1 MFQLKSNED
10 IEIEKVLVTPF
21 EKAIKILKKVI
32 NFLGENNPL
41 SEEVN
46 WVLKIII
53 SQKLYSYEVL
63 NKTNFEKESTNDLKL
78 VLGFLN
84 MYSQKDIFNPNINR
98 RSQTVDYH
106 SSDNVRNNISHIL
119 SQYKKKVYSI
129 SSNSSF
135 SDNKSSEEDSEQ
147 IFQFNDDENTENNNN
162 SNSNINNNLNN
173 NNNEEN
179 KDFNNIN
186 IIQNVNLENKI
197 ERRRSYINK
206 IEKNNNLNIKLE
218 IERRKS
224 YINNNNEIHKNKL
237 IRNTDIEN
245 KKSFK
250 TAKKKSSK
258 NLSSKSPKKL
268 VSFSSSIP
276 ILKNINEYEME
287 YIENDLFSF
296 EFNVFDFYEKNKNI
310 NPFTLASQI
319 LLQKY
324 DIIYYSDPMTLFNF
338 LKALQEHYTKVA
350 IYHTEKHAI
359 DMLQTLFIYIS
370 KSNAIDYLFLN
381 KLDIISLLVAG
392 VCHDVGHKGY
402 NNEYQMKM
410 YTDLAITYNDK
421 SILENYHITL
431 TFKLLKNDKLNIFRN
446 ISKND
451 FSYIRKRIIDLI
463 FSTDMFY
470 HSRIIA
476 LMKSRI
482 ENKNIK
488 NGINSDKIISD
499 AGNNLFNEQQEVL
512 NYLIHIGDI
521 SHSTKLFKITYKWSY
536 LLTQEFWRQGDE
548 EKEKGFSVNFLYDRN
563 NIDIGRNQVG
573 FIKGIIIPSFDILV
587 NFLPEM
593 SYYTDNMKI
602 NLRKWEELSEELNK
616 KKELEKNKK
625 K

>member
-1 MFQLKSNED
+1 MLQSKSNED
-10 IEIEKVLVTPF
+10 LEIEKVLITPY

-46 WVLKIII
+46 WVLNIII
-53 SQKLYSYEVL
+53 NQKLYSYEVL
-63 NKTNFEKESTNDLKL
+63 NKTNFEKENTKDLKL

-119 SQYKKKVYSI
+119 SQFKKKVYSI
-129 SSNSSF
+129 SSDSSF
-135 SDNKSSEEDSEQ
+135 SNNKSDDDSEK
-147 IFQFNDDENTENNNN
+147 IFQFNDDDIEENNN
-162 SNSNINNNLNN
+162 IDNNKSA
-173 NNNEEN
+173 EEDDSI
-179 KDFNNIN
+179 KKIN
-186 IIQNVNLENKI
+186 IIQKSKLDKNNEIQRRRTFVNNHHGKQNFLNEKIENK
-197 ERRRSYINK
+197 
-206 IEKNNNLNIKLE
+206 
-218 IERRKS
+218 RRKS
-224 YINNNNEIHKNKL
+224 FMNNNEIL
-237 IRNTDIEN
+237 
-245 KKSFK
+245 
-250 TAKKKSSK
+250 KKKSIKNNDIEKKKSLKNTKKRSSK
-258 NLSSKSPKKL
+258 IINPKSPKKL

-276 ILKNINEYEME
+276 ILKNINEYEMH

-296 EFNVFDFYEKNKNI
+296 EFNIFDFYEKNKNI

-324 DIIYYSDPMTLFNF
+324 DIIFYSDPMTLFNF
-338 LKALQEHYTKVA
+338 LKELQEHYTKIA

-402 NNEYQMKM
+402 NNEYQIKM

-421 SILENYHITL
+421 SILENYHICV
-431 TFKLLKNDKLNIFRN
+431 TFKLLKNDNLNIFRN

-451 FSYIRKRIIDLI
+451 FSYVRKRIIDLI
-463 FSTDMFY
+463 LSTDMFY

-602 NLRKWEELSEELNK
+602 NLRKWNELSEEMNK
-616 KKELEKNKK
+616 KKELEEKK
-625 K
+625 

>member
-1 MFQLKSNED
+1 MLQSKSNED
-10 IEIEKVLVTPF
+10 LEIEKVLITPY

-63 NKTNFEKESTNDLKL
+63 NKTNFEKENTKDLKL

-119 SQYKKKVYSI
+119 SQFKKKVYSI
-129 SSNSSF
+129 SSDSSF
-135 SDNKSSEEDSEQ
+135 SNNKSDDDSEK
-147 IFQFNDDENTENNNN
+147 IFQFNDDDIEENNN
-162 SNSNINNNLNN
+162 IDNNKSA
-173 NNNEEN
+173 EEDDSI
-179 KDFNNIN
+179 KKIN
-186 IIQNVNLENKI
+186 IIQKSKLDKNNEIQRRRTFVNNHHGKQNFLNEKIENK
-197 ERRRSYINK
+197 
-206 IEKNNNLNIKLE
+206 
-218 IERRKS
+218 RRKS
-224 YINNNNEIHKNKL
+224 FMNNNEIL
-237 IRNTDIEN
+237 
-245 KKSFK
+245 
-250 TAKKKSSK
+250 KKKSIKNNDIEKKKSLKNTKKRSSK
-258 NLSSKSPKKL
+258 IINPKSPKKL

-276 ILKNINEYEME
+276 ILKNINEYEMH

-296 EFNVFDFYEKNKNI
+296 EFNIFDFYEKNKNI

-324 DIIYYSDPMTLFNF
+324 DIIYYSDPMTLYNF
-338 LKALQEHYTKVA
+338 LKELQEHYTKIA

-421 SILENYHITL
+421 SILENYHITV
-431 TFKLLKNDKLNIFRN
+431 TFKLLKNDKFNIFRN

-451 FSYIRKRIIDLI
+451 FSYVRKRMIDLI
-463 FSTDMFY
+463 FATDMFY

-488 NGINSDKIISD
+488 NGINSDKIVND

-521 SHSTKLFKITYKWSY
+521 SHSTKLFEITYKWST

>member
-10 IEIEKVLVTPF
+10 IEIEKVLVTPY

-119 SQYKKKVYSI
+119 SQYKKKVYSV

-135 SDNKSSEEDSEQ
+135 SEEKSNDEDSEQ
-147 IFQFNDDENTENNNN
+147 IFQFNDDENEENNNN
-162 SNSNINNNLNN
+162 TNTSINNNKD
-173 NNNEEN
+173 EEKKDLIN
-179 KDFNNIN
+179 KINLISNQNLDNNI
-186 IIQNVNLENKI
+186 KI
-197 ERRRSYINK
+197 ERRRSFI
-206 IEKNNNLNIKLE
+206 NNNLGKNNILNLKVE

-224 YINNNNEIHKNKL
+224 FVTK
-237 IRNTDIEN
+237 TDVQ
-245 KKSFK
+245 
-250 TAKKKSSK
+250 KKKSLKNNDIEKKKSLKIIKKRPSK
-258 NLSSKSPKKL
+258 IENPKSPKKL

-287 YIENDLFSF
+287 NIENDLFSF
-296 EFNVFDFYEKNKNI
+296 EFNIFDFYEKNKNV

-324 DIIYYSDPMTLFNF
+324 DIIYYSDPMTLYNF
-338 LKALQEHYTKVA
+338 LKELQDHYTKIA

-392 VCHDVGHKGY
+392 ICHDVGHKGY

-421 SILENYHITL
+421 SILENYHITV
-431 TFKLLKNDKLNIFRN
+431 TFKLLKNDKFNIFRN

-451 FSYIRKRIIDLI
+451 FSYVRKRMIDLI
-463 FSTDMFY
+463 FATDMFY

-488 NGINSDKIISD
+488 NGINSDKIVSD
-499 AGNNLFNEQQEVL
+499 AGNNLFSEQQEVL

-521 SHSTKLFKITYKWSY
+521 SHSTKLFEITYKWSN
-536 LLTQEFWRQGDE
+536 LLAQEFWRQGDE

-602 NLRKWEELSEELNK
+602 NLKKWDELSEELNK
-616 KKELEKNKK
+616 KKELEENKNK
-625 K
+625 